1 MSNAVS
7 RLLGTVLGGAVRDI
21 VTQLAQNPLMGY
33 ILVFGIEAA
42 MVGLSLLLL
51 QYIDVGAFRRQA
63 QEPSLLERAA
73 IATD

>member
-1 MSNAVS
+1 
-7 RLLGTVLGGAVRDI
+7 
-21 VTQLAQNPLMGY
+21 MGY

-42 MVGLSLLLL
+42 LVALSLLLL

-63 QEPSLLERAA
+63 QDPSLVERAA